1 MKTALEYFIEQLDCL
16 NIERKKNL
24 IDAETF
30 FKHKKI
36 LTQQAK
42 EMEKEQLFLASKT
55 SAKEAYE
62 AGQQSMYCGCYD
74 ISGCTSYKEW
84 LYKQFKSE

>member
-1 MKTALEYFIEQLDCL
+1 MKQTALEFFIEQLDCL
-16 NIERKKNL
+16 NRERKENL

-42 EMEKEQLFLASKT
+42 AMEKKQ
-55 SAKEAYE
+55 KEE
-62 AGQQSMYCGCYD
+62 EWLKGFDSGKGITKPEVCGCK
-74 ISGCTSYKEW
+74 INI
-84 LYKQFKSE
+84 